1 MNLND
6 LVQPMKKLLIY
17 SLSLLMFACDSTNN
31 QSNEAVLQQI
41 IDSTATAAS
50 DTKIPEEAVGEILK
64 QIPSPIET
72 SVLIKKAGGAYTKEI
87 LNPSENAQ
95 NYSTN
100 YKKALNLGVYGADL
114 GYINIYEK
122 NKESLY
128 YLNSIKSMAD
138 GLNIGQFFDFET
150 IKRLASNNKNADSL
164 LNITTDNFNKINSFL
179 YEQKRSDQSVLI
191 LTGGW
196 LEGLNIMCQVA
207 QKNKNPKLIE
217 RIGEQKIIIDQLVLV
232 LSNYESDNNIKLL
245 NSDLKELQK
254 IYEKVQITY
263 TYKESKMEIVDGIPT
278 IVDKS
283 ESKVNI
289 TDDQVVEV
297 AKLTS
302 AIRNKIVS

>member
-1 MNLND
+1 
-6 LVQPMKKLLIY
+6 MKKLLLLSSI
-17 SLSLLMFACDSTNN
+17 SLLLFACDSPNEN
-31 QSNEAVLQQI
+31 KSNEAMLQQMM
-41 IDSTATAAS
+41 DSAATAPQN
-50 DTKIPEEAVGEILK
+50 DKIPEEAVGEILK

-72 SVLIKKAGGAYTKEI
+72 SVLIKKAGGSYSKEI

-95 NYSTN
+95 NYSSN

-196 LEGLNIMCQVA
+196 LESLNIMCKIA
-207 QKNKNPKLIE
+207 QKNKNPKLYE

-232 LSNYESDNNIKLL
+232 LTNYESDSNIKLL
-245 NSDLKELQK
+245 TADLKQLQK

-289 TDDQVVEV
+289 TDAQVVEV
-297 AKLTS
+297 ANLAN

>member
-1 MNLND
+1 
-6 LVQPMKKLLIY
+6 MKKLLLLVPSI
-17 SLSLLMFACDSTNN
+17 SLLLFACDSPSENK
-31 QSNEAVLQQI
+31 SNEAMLQQMM
-41 IDSTATAAS
+41 DSAAAAPQN
-50 DTKIPEEAVGEILK
+50 DKVPEEAVGEILK

-72 SVLIKKAGGAYTKEI
+72 SVIIKKAGGTYSKEI

-95 NYSTN
+95 NYSSN

-196 LEGLNIMCQVA
+196 LESLNIMCKIA
-207 QKNKNPKLIE
+207 QKNKNPKLYE

-232 LSNYESDNNIKLL
+232 LTNYESDSNIKLL
-245 NSDLKELQK
+245 TTDLKQLQK

-289 TDDQVVEV
+289 TDAQVVEV
-297 AKLTS
+297 ANLTN

>member
-1 MNLND
+1 
-6 LVQPMKKLLIY
+6 MKKLFLF
-17 SLSLLMFACDSTNN
+17 SVVLSTPILFFACGSSTTS
-31 QSNEAVLQQI
+31 QTSDEVKLQQMM
-41 IDSTATAAS
+41 DSANAVPQ
-50 DTKIPEEAVGEILK
+50 DNKLPEEAVGEILK

-72 SVLIKKAGGAYTKEI
+72 SVLIKKTGGSYTKDI

-95 NYSTN
+95 GYSSN

-150 IKRLASNNKNADSL
+150 IKRLANNNKNADSL
-164 LNITTDNFNKINSFL
+164 LNITTDNFNKINAFL

-196 LEGLNIMCQVA
+196 LEGLNIMCQIA
-207 QKNKNPKLIE
+207 SKNKNPKLYE

-232 LSNYESDNNIKLL
+232 LTNYEADNNIKLL
-245 NSDLKELQK
+245 NNDLKQLQE
-254 IYEKVQITY
+254 IYKKVQITY
-263 TYKESKMEIVDGIPT
+263 TYKESKMEVVDGIPT

-289 TDDQVVEV
+289 TDSQVIEI
-297 AKLTS
+297 ANLANS
-302 AIRNKIVS
+302 IRNKIVS

>member
-1 MNLND
+1 
-6 LVQPMKKLLIY
+6 MKKLLLLVPSI
-17 SLSLLMFACDSTNN
+17 SLLLFACDSPSENK
-31 QSNEAVLQQI
+31 SNEAMLQQMM
-41 IDSTATAAS
+41 DSAAAAPQN
-50 DTKIPEEAVGEILK
+50 DKIPEEAVGEILK

-72 SVLIKKAGGAYTKEI
+72 SVIIKKAGGTYSKEI

-95 NYSTN
+95 NYSSN

-196 LEGLNIMCQVA
+196 LESLNIMCKIA
-207 QKNKNPKLIE
+207 QKNKNPKLYE

-232 LSNYESDNNIKLL
+232 LTNYESDSNIKLL
-245 NSDLKELQK
+245 TTDLKQLQK

-289 TDDQVVEV
+289 TDAQVVEV
-297 AKLTS
+297 ANLTN

>member
-1 MNLND
+1 
-6 LVQPMKKLLIY
+6 
-17 SLSLLMFACDSTNN
+17 
-31 QSNEAVLQQI
+31 
-41 IDSTATAAS
+41 
-50 DTKIPEEAVGEILK
+50 
-64 QIPSPIET
+64 
-72 SVLIKKAGGAYTKEI
+72 
-87 LNPSENAQ
+87 
-95 NYSTN
+95 
-100 YKKALNLGVYGADL
+100 VYGADL

-150 IKRLASNNKNADSL
+150 IKRLANNNKNADSL
-164 LNITTDNFNKINSFL
+164 LNITTDNFNKINAFL

-196 LEGLNIMCQVA
+196 LEGLNIMCQIA
-207 QKNKNPKLIE
+207 EKNKNPKLYE
-217 RIGEQKIIIDQLVLV
+217 RIGEQKIVIDQLVLV

-245 NSDLKELQK
+245 NDDLKQLQQV
-254 IYEKVQITY
+254 YQKVQITY
-263 TYKESKMEIVDGIPT
+263 TYKESKMEVVDGIPT

-289 TDDQVVEV
+289 TDSQVIEV

-302 AIRNKIVS
+302 SIRNKIVS

>member
-1 MNLND
+1 
-6 LVQPMKKLLIY
+6 MKKLLLY
-17 SLSLLMFACDSTNN
+17 SLSSLLLFACDSGNTS
-31 QSNEAVLQQI
+31 QTADELALQKLL
-41 IDSTATAAS
+41 DSASTAPQN
-50 DTKIPEEAVGEILK
+50 DKLPEAAVGEILK

-72 SVLIKKAGGAYTKEI
+72 SVMIKKAGGSYNKDI

-196 LEGLNIMCQVA
+196 LESLNIMCQIA
-207 QKNKNPKLIE
+207 QKNKNPKLYE

-232 LSNYESDNNIKLL
+232 LTNYEADNNIKLL
-245 NSDLKELQK
+245 NTDLKQLQE
-254 IYEKVQITY
+254 IYKKVEIQY

-283 ESKVNI
+283 ESKVII
-289 TDDQVVEV
+289 TDAQVVEV

>member
-1 MNLND
+1 
-6 LVQPMKKLLIY
+6 MKKVLLY
-17 SLSLLMFACDSTNN
+17 LLTPLVFVACDSGTNT
-31 QSNEAVLQQI
+31 QSADEAALQKML
-41 IDSTATAAS
+41 DSASTAPQ
-50 DTKIPEEAVGEILK
+50 DTKIPEAAVGEILK

-72 SVLIKKAGGAYTKEI
+72 SVMIKKAGGTYNKDI

-191 LTGGW
+191 LAGGW
-196 LEGLNIMCQVA
+196 LESLNIMCQIA
-207 QKNKNPKLIE
+207 QKNKNPKLYE

-232 LSNYESDNNIKLL
+232 LSNYEADANIKLL
-245 NSDLKELQK
+245 NADLKQLQE
-254 IYEKVQITY
+254 IYKKVEIQY

-283 ESKVNI
+283 ESKVII
-289 TDDQVVEV
+289 TDAQVVEV
-297 AKLTS
+297 AKLANS
-302 AIRNKIVS
+302 IRNKIVS

>member
-1 MNLND
+1 
-6 LVQPMKKLLIY
+6 MKKLLLY
-17 SLSLLMFACDSTNN
+17 SVSIAVLCSSCDSSQNAN
-31 QSNEAVLQQI
+31 LSDEAKMQQLL
-41 IDSTATAAS
+41 DSANAAPQ
-50 DTKIPEEAVGEILK
+50 DNRIPEEAVGEILK

-72 SVLIKKAGGAYTKEI
+72 SVLIKKSGGTYTKEI

-95 NYSTN
+95 GYSTN

-150 IKRLASNNKNADSL
+150 IKRIASNNKNADSL
-164 LNITTDNFNKINSFL
+164 LNITTDNFNKINTFL

-196 LEGLNIMCQVA
+196 LEGLNIMCQIA
-207 QKNKNPKLIE
+207 QKNKNPKLYE
-217 RIGEQKIIIDQLVLV
+217 RIGEQKIVIDQLVLV

-245 NSDLKELQK
+245 NNDLRQLQEIFK
-254 IYEKVQITY
+254 KVEITY

-289 TDDQVVEV
+289 TDAQVVEI

>member
-1 MNLND
+1 
-6 LVQPMKKLLIY
+6 MKKLFLY
-17 SLSLLMFACDSTNN
+17 SSLSVLLFACDSSNNN
-31 QSNEAVLQQI
+31 QSNEAVLQQM
-41 IDSTATAAS
+41 IDSSANAPQDA
-50 DTKIPEEAVGEILK
+50 KIPEEAVGEILK

-72 SVLIKKAGGAYTKEI
+72 SVMIKKAGGSYTKDI

-95 NYSTN
+95 NYSSN

-122 NKESLY
+122 NKESLF
-128 YLNSIKSMAD
+128 YLNSIKEMAD

-207 QKNKNPKLIE
+207 QKNKNPKLYE

-232 LSNYESDNNIKLL
+232 LSNYEADNNIKLL
-245 NSDLKELQK
+245 NSDLKQLQK

-289 TDDQVVEV
+289 TDDQVVEI
-297 AKLTS
+297 ANLTNS
-302 AIRNKIVS
+302 IRNKIVS

>member
-1 MNLND
+1 M
-6 LVQPMKKLLIY
+6 
-17 SLSLLMFACDSTNN
+17 ACGSPSEN
-31 QSNEAVLQQI
+31 QSNEALLQSMM
-41 IDSTATAAS
+41 DSSNVAS
-50 DTKIPEEAVGEILK
+50 VGDKIPEEAVGEILK

-72 SVLIKKAGGAYTKEI
+72 SVLIKKSGGSYSKEI

-95 NYSTN
+95 NYSSN
-100 YKKALNLGVYGADL
+100 YKRALNLGVYGADL

-196 LEGLNIMCQVA
+196 LESLNIMCKIA
-207 QKNKNPKLIE
+207 QKNKNPKIYE
-217 RIGEQKIIIDQLVLV
+217 RIGEQKIIVDQLVLV
-232 LSNYESDNNIKLL
+232 LTNYSADPNIKLL
-245 NSDLKELQK
+245 NEDLKQLQK
-254 IYEKVQITY
+254 IFEKVQITY

-289 TDDQVVEV
+289 TEAQVIEV
-297 AKLTS
+297 ANLANS
-302 AIRNKIVS
+302 IRNKIVS

>member
-1 MNLND
+1 
-6 LVQPMKKLLIY
+6 
-17 SLSLLMFACDSTNN
+17 
-31 QSNEAVLQQI
+31 
-41 IDSTATAAS
+41 
-50 DTKIPEEAVGEILK
+50 
-64 QIPSPIET
+64 
-72 SVLIKKAGGAYTKEI
+72 
-87 LNPSENAQ
+87 
-95 NYSTN
+95 
-100 YKKALNLGVYGADL
+100 
-114 GYINIYEK
+114 
-122 NKESLY
+122 
-128 YLNSIKSMAD
+128 MAD

-207 QKNKNPKLIE
+207 QKNKNPKLYE

-232 LSNYESDNNIKLL
+232 LSNYENDSNIKLL
-245 NSDLKELQK
+245 NQDLKELQK

-289 TDDQVVEV
+289 TDAQVVEV
-297 AKLTS
+297 ANLTS

>member
-1 MNLND
+1 
-6 LVQPMKKLLIY
+6 MKKIIYLTFSALIIWG
-17 SLSLLMFACDSTNN
+17 CDSTKET
-31 QSNEAVLQQI
+31 QSNEDLLLQMM
-41 IDSTATAAS
+41 DSAS
-50 DTKIPEEAVGEILK
+50 TGTESEKIPESVVGEILK

-72 SVLIKKAGGAYTKEI
+72 SVLIKRAGGAYSKDI

-95 NYSTN
+95 NYSSN
-100 YKKALNLGVYGADL
+100 YKRALNLGVYGADL

-128 YLNSIKSMAD
+128 YLNSIKEMAD

-150 IKRLASNNKNADSL
+150 IKRLASNNNNADSL
-164 LNITTDNFNKINSFL
+164 LNITTDNFNRINAFL
-179 YEQKRSDQSVLI
+179 YEQNRSDQSVLI
-191 LTGGW
+191 LAGGW

-207 QKNKNPKLIE
+207 QKNKNPKLYE
-217 RIGEQKIIIDQLVLV
+217 KIGEQKIIIDQLVLV
-232 LSNYESDNNIKLL
+232 LSNYEADENIKVL
-245 NSDLKELQK
+245 NNDLKLLQK

-289 TDDQVVEV
+289 TDAQVIEV
-297 AKLTS
+297 AKLTNEV
-302 AIRNKIVS
+302 RNKIVS

>member
-1 MNLND
+1 
-6 LVQPMKKLLIY
+6 MKKLIIY
-17 SLSLLMFACDSTNN
+17 SLSASLLFSACDSSSNEN
-31 QSNEAVLQQI
+31 QSNEALLQQMLEAEGA
-41 IDSTATAAS
+41 DAS
-50 DTKIPEEAVGEILK
+50 EDAVLPEEVVGEILK

-72 SVLIKKAGGAYTKEI
+72 SVLIKKAGGSYAKDI

-95 NYSTN
+95 NYSSN

-122 NKESLY
+122 SKESLY
-128 YLNSIKSMAD
+128 YLNSIKELSD

-207 QKNKNPKLIE
+207 QKNKNPKLYE

-232 LSNYESDNNIKLL
+232 LNNYESDNNIKQL
-245 NSDLKELQK
+245 NKDLKELQK
-254 IYEKVQITY
+254 IYETVQITY

-289 TDDQVVEV
+289 TDEQVVEI
-297 AKLTS
+297 ANLAS
-302 AIRNKIVS
+302 SIRNKIVS